1 MSDVLSV
8 ENKTEG
14 IENKVGLYR
23 VTITDV
29 EKKTAEVKYL
39 GREEVASLVGEKI
52 GVTIDYLIW
61 TLVSQL
67 DDKIKNG
74 EYDVETLEL
83 MERITNIGM
92 ILKISLPRF
101 AKLLGPDGEKKYE
114 YDDPYLEKIW
124 RSICWLLFFG
134 FVDGY
139 YGGGCLGFTVR
150 EIDWKNIKL
159 KEEEIEI
166 CS

>member
-1 MSDVLSV
+1 MSEVLSV
-8 ENKTEG
+8 ENKTNG

-29 EKKTAEVKYL
+29 EKKSTEVKYL
-39 GREEVASLVGEKI
+39 TREEVAVLVGEKI

-61 TLVSQL
+61 TLISQL
-67 DDKIKNG
+67 DEKIKNG
-74 EYDVETLEL
+74 DYNVETLEL

-92 ILKISLPRF
+92 VLKISLPRF
-101 AKLLGPDGEKKYE
+101 SKLLGFDGEKKYE
-114 YDDPYLEKIW
+114 LDDPFLEKVW
-124 RSICWLLFFG
+124 RSIIWLVFMDLI
-134 FVDGY
+134 DGY